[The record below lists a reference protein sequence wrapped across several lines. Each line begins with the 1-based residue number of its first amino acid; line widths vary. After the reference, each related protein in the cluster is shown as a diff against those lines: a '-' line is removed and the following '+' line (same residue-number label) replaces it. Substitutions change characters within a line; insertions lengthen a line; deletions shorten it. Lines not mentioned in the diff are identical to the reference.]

1 MGNRALIIPK
11 GNESIG
17 VYLHWNGGTDSV
29 TAFLRYCELRDF
41 RYFGGDRADGYGL
54 ARFIQVVGNYFGGGL
69 SIGVQSVGEDL
80 EKEAEWLDNG
90 IYIVDGWKISERIG
104 NVCQSEG
111 YDLTQMLIDIDNA
124 QPEKERLTEG
134 FIRAEEVEAGD
145 LEIGDNVYFYDT
157 IEQRFELMKIV
168 GIDNLPYVEKYPNH
182 DTINP
187 NNFIRG
193 KVRRVNK

>member
-29 TAFLRYCELRDF
+29 TAFLKYCELRDF
-41 RYFGGDRADGYGL
+41 RYFGGDKADGYGL

-69 SIGVQSVGEDL
+69 SIGVQAVSDDL

-90 IYIVDGWKISERIG
+90 IYIVDGWEISERINPTG
-104 NVCQSEG
+104 REG
-111 YDLTQMLIDIDNA
+111 YDITEMLIDIDNA
-124 QPEKERLTEG
+124 QPECERLTED
-134 FIRAEEVEAGD
+134 FIRAEEVDVAD
-145 LEIGDNVYFYDT
+145 LEIGDEVYFYNT
-157 IEQRFELMKIV
+157 IDQEYELQKVV
-168 GIDNLPYVEKYPNH
+168 GIDDLPYVDKYPNH

-193 KVRRVNK
+193 KVRRANK